1 MQIHTKK
8 RNRLEH
14 KRLNKL
20 AYVSYNRKMDNR
32 FTNIRELGSKGKR
45 SNPLLLEEFTW
56 QNEWVEEE
64 SDGDNIW
71 DAVDEALGASQ
82 GLRGRNLPRTAA
94 AAGSSSQTQTQTYV
108 RTRKRPR
115 NAAATAQDIRE
126 EDDNSPAEDE
136 QEQETARQMNDDEDE
151 GEQESGGRGAAG
163 DEFQLDEDLL

>member
-1 MQIHTKK
+1 VQIHTKK

-71 DAVDEALGASQ
+71 GALDEALGATQS
-82 GLRGRNLPRTAA
+82 LRGRNLPRTAA
-94 AAGSSSQTQTQTYV
+94 AGAGSSSQTQTQTYV
-108 RTRKRPR
+108 RTCYRCFCGPPIHK
-115 NAAATAQDIRE
+115 AQK
-126 EDDNSPAEDE
+126 
-136 QEQETARQMNDDEDE
+136 
-151 GEQESGGRGAAG
+151 
-163 DEFQLDEDLL
+163 